1 MASLDNLE
9 EYLEEE
15 IEGVAQNVVERVRSD
30 RLCGDG
36 CLEGAL
42 LLEEEESRRSRGPQ
56 GW

>member
-9 EYLEEE
+9 KYLEEE

-36 CLEGAL
+36 CLWGTL
-42 LLEEEESRRSRGPQ
+42 ILEREESERSQGPQ

>member
-9 EYLEEE
+9 GYLEEE

-36 CLEGAL
+36 CLEGAAV
-42 LLEEEESRRSRGPQ
+42 EEG
-56 GW
+56 GV

>member
-30 RLCGDG
+30 GLCGDG
-36 CLEGAL
+36 CLEGVL
-42 LLEEEESRRSRGPQ
+42 LLEEEGSRRSRGPQ